1 MTMVY
6 NHRRTSSRGAPTG
19 TRTLDPR
26 INLLHEV
33 SPATVLPACSLDY
46 IFTFGLTGQVRRV

>member
-1 MTMVY
+1 MVY

-33 SPATVLPACSLDY
+33 SPATGRPACSLDY

>member
-1 MTMVY
+1 MTMAY

-33 SPATVLPACSLDY
+33 SPATGRPACSLDY